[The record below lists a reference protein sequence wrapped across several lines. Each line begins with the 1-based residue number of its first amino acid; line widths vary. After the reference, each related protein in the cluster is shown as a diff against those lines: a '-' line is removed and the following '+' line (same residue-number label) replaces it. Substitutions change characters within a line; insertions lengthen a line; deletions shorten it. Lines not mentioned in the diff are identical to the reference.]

1 MLDNLDKNKK
11 PFKVP
16 ENYFQ
21 DFNAEIMG
29 KLPVKENVTV
39 KRIPLWKKVVP
50 WTAVAA
56 AFIGV
61 LFLTGIFDRGASVDP
76 TAVMSQNNDQTDNSS
91 FVLSEEEDIYYAFI
105 EDEIVKARYKEMM
118 LN

>member
-1 MLDNLDKNKK
+1 MLDNLNKNKN

-29 KLPVKENVTV
+29 KLPEKESITA
-39 KRIPLWKKVVP
+39 KRVPLWKKVVP

-56 AFIGV
+56 AFVGV
-61 LFLTGIFDRGASVDP
+61 LFLTGIFDRGTAVDP
-76 TAVMSQNNDQTDNSS
+76 TNVISQSTDQTDNL
-91 FVLSEEEDIYYAFI
+91 VVEEDIYYAFL

-118 LN
+118 FN